1 VHIRRQYQHHV
12 EELSFV
18 FISRCIS
25 GLASRRILL
34 PFVFVALV
42 GLGFNAMA
50 QTAPQLLPYTVNLIA
65 GGGATVIAAGN
76 KNCPVSGNSSTDA
89 YGDGCLATEIE
100 IGNTATGIN
109 TPGARSAVADANGN
123 VFFTDYNNGLVR
135 RVDAL
140 THIVT
145 AVAGGATAS
154 PASGTACGTNMST
167 DAIGD
172 GCLGTLVKLTHPA
185 GIVFN
190 PTTGDLYF
198 SDTGQGQVRKIAA
211 TPPPVGT
218 PGPGTIP
225 ATGGII
231 SLVAGNVAGTYGY
244 AASNATTT
252 IVAATQGYLR
262 SPYGLAFDKLGDLF
276 IVDEYTEAIL
286 VVNTNATGTNTVNTV
301 AVAAGTISKIAGTS
315 TGASAPYCVNGT
327 ASGYGCSYGLYTEN
341 AVANSDT
348 FDSTYSV
355 TVDPNGVVYGGN
367 EYYDSV
373 YKVSTAG
380 ILSTFAGK
388 QNAVGTKPTIG
399 NRGLAGSFGIGS
411 IFGVA
416 ADANS
421 NVYVTDA
428 SSGAIWRVDGAGQS
442 MYVIAGGATNVCS
455 TVIDAYG
462 DGCPALQAKFGSS
475 GTGNYATATLPG
487 PGIYG
492 ISVDANAN
500 VYVGDTETN
509 LVREVASGTQF
520 GPVGTTKKVQTVEI
534 HFAAGDSPAASAYS
548 LTNAP
553 YFSLGTA
560 TCGAPNSD
568 TTEDCLL
575 PVTAQPPSVGISTG
589 SVFTGTLQVVSKLGG
604 TGNFALS
611 GTYFG
616 SPVTTTSVS
625 LPPTCAGT
633 PIFLPATAVALKATV
648 ASTGNPTGTVTF
660 FANGAQIGTPQ
671 AVSGSSATLS
681 YAFATPGTYAI
692 TASYS
697 GDSYFTASSSQASVA
712 VYSENPNFS
721 TATASYPAG
730 AVYPGGIAAFSFN
743 VVQNVYT
750 GTITLAVSGLP
761 PNSTYSISPT
771 SISSTGCTAGSTV
784 ALSINT
790 QQGSAVLPA
799 SFGSSGRGW
808 WSILTMFPGVGLALL
823 IGLRRRR
830 SALRYG
836 RIWITLALLVA
847 ACGVVACNNIQT
859 PVGTP
864 AGSYTI
870 TVTAT
875 GSAGGTSA
883 LILPTFT
890 VN

>member
-1 VHIRRQYQHHV
+1 M
-12 EELSFV
+12 

-34 PFVFVALV
+34 PFASLALA
-42 GLGFNAMA
+42 GIGFNAMA
-50 QTAPQLLPYTVNLIA
+50 QTAPQLLPYTVKLIA
-65 GGGATVIAAGN
+65 GGGTTVIAAGAT
-76 KNCPVSGNSSTDA
+76 CPVSGRTSSDA

-109 TPGARSAVADANGN
+109 TPGARSAVADAGGN

-140 THIVT
+140 TGVVT

-154 PASGTACGTNMST
+154 PGAGTACGTNTST

-185 GIVFN
+185 GIVFAPN
-190 PTTGDLYF
+190 GDLYF

-211 TPPPVGT
+211 NGNLITT
-218 PGPGTIP
+218 
-225 ATGGII
+225 TGVI

-244 AASNATTT
+244 AAGNATTT
-252 IVAATQGYLR
+252 IIAATQGYLR

-301 AVAAGTISKIAGTS
+301 PVAAGTIWKIAGTS
-315 TGASAPYCVNGT
+315 TGATAPYCVNGT

-341 AVANSDT
+341 ILANTDI

-355 TVDPNGVVYGGN
+355 AVDPNGVVYAGN

-388 QNAVGTKPTIG
+388 QNSVGAKPTIG
-399 NRGLAGSFGIGS
+399 NRGLATSFGVGS
-411 IFGVA
+411 VFGVA
-416 ADANS
+416 ADASS
-421 NVYVTDA
+421 NVYFTDA
-428 SSGAIWRVDGAGQS
+428 SSGAIWRVDGAGQL
-442 MYVIAGGATNVCS
+442 MYVIAGGATTFCS
-455 TVIDAYG
+455 GATDAYG
-462 DGCPALQAKFGSS
+462 DGCPGLQAKFGSS

-492 ISVDANAN
+492 ISVDAFSDL
-500 VYVGDTETN
+500 YVGDTELN

-520 GPVGTTKKVQTVEI
+520 GPVGINATTQTLDI
-534 HFAAGDSPAASAYS
+534 HFAAGDHQTASSYS
-548 LTNAP
+548 LTSGAAN
-553 YFSLGTA
+553 FSLGA
-560 TCGAPNSD
+560 APYTCTTNSD
-568 TTEDCLL
+568 TTQDCLL
-575 PVTAQPPSVGISTG
+575 PITAKPLGVSTG
-589 SVFTGTLQVVSKLGG
+589 SVFNGTLQVVSALGG
-604 TGNFALS
+604 TGVFSLS

-616 SPVTTTSVS
+616 TPVTTTSVVV
-625 LPPTCAGT
+625 PATCAGNT
-633 PIFLPATAVALKATV
+633 IYLPTAPVSLKATV
-648 ASTGNPTGTVTF
+648 ASSGTPTGTVTF
-660 FANGAQIGTPQ
+660 FANGTQIGTPQ
-671 AVSGSSATLS
+671 AVSGGTATLS
-681 YAFATPGTYAI
+681 YTFATPGTYTI
-692 TASYS
+692 SASYS
-697 GDSYFTASSSQASVA
+697 GDSYFTASSGQAGVP

-721 TATASYPAG
+721 LATASYPTG
-730 AVYPGGIAAFSFN
+730 AVYPGGIAAFSFSLA
-743 VVQNVYT
+743 QNVYA
-750 GTITLAVSGLP
+750 GTLTFAVTGLP
-761 PNSTYSISPT
+761 PNSTYSISPSSIT
-771 SISSTGCTAGSTV
+771 STACTAGSTV

-808 WSILTMFPGVGLALL
+808 WSILTMLSGVGLALL

-830 SALRYG
+830 AALRYG
-836 RIWITLALLVA
+836 RIWIALALLVA

-859 PVGTP
+859 PAGTP
-864 AGSYTI
+864 AGSYSI

-883 LILPTFT
+883 LTLPTFT